1 MKFWN
6 RPYAMSAKDEADI
19 ERKVS
24 TFIETTN
31 TDKNVIVTM
40 ITTKGI
46 EQNEH
51 SGCVQR
57 EITLD
62 ELFC

>member
-1 MKFWN
+1 MKFYGK
-6 RPYAMSAKDEADI
+6 PYTMTAKDEEDI

-24 TFIETTN
+24 TFVEATG

-46 EQNEH
+46 ERNEY
-51 SGCVQR
+51 SECIQR
-57 EITLD
+57 ELVLD